1 MIELIILYVLKD
13 REYTMYGVRKR
24 IMEYF
29 SPYTCPSFG
38 SIRPTLQKLTKK
50 GFVNCRE
57 YMSEGGRHS
66 CFYTRTEKGLQE
78 LKRLMMEPLTYNP
91 VQFLSSASIKLFCT
105 DILDKKQKTEMFL
118 SLKASATKFMNL
130 AQGILDD
137 EYTPKDFYQNIIL
150 NNTICELKNI
160 ITIIENFE
168 KE

>member
-1 MIELIILYVLKD
+1 MERKSVLKAAKSGDILYDSDDSCSGLILVASGQL
-13 REYTMYGVRKR
+13 RA
-24 IMEYF
+24 F
-29 SPYTCPSFG
+29 
-38 SIRPTLQKLTKK
+38 
-50 GFVNCRE
+50 